1 MTTTP
6 SRSTSFMERKRD
18 ELRALGIDPARLPA
32 GQYVTERFP
41 VLHIGPTPADVTP
54 DKWLLDVG
62 GDALDAPATITWS
75 ALLELPSTEI
85 TVDIHCVTKWSKLDV
100 RWRGVL
106 LADVLAACRPHAD
119 ATTLIARGE
128 HGYTASM
135 SYSELRERVCLV
147 AYEVDGEPLAAE
159 HGAPVRLLVPHLYFW
174 KSVKW
179 LRGIELCRDPN
190 RTGFWEQ
197 NGYHEHGDPFRE
209 QRYWG
214 DDPS

>member
-1 MTTTP
+1 MTTA
-6 SRSTSFMERKRD
+6 SFMERKRD
-18 ELRALGIDPARLPA
+18 ELSQRGIDPARLPP

-54 DKWLLDVG
+54 AGWQLDIG
-62 GDALDAPATITWS
+62 GDAIDRPTTISWQ
-75 ALLELPSTEI
+75 ALHEMPSTEL

-106 LADVLAACRPHAD
+106 LADVLHASGPSAD
-119 ATTLIARGE
+119 ATTLVARGE

-135 SYSELRERVCLV
+135 SYRELLDNVCLV

-159 HGAPVRLLVPHLYFW
+159 HGAPVRLVVPHLYFW

-179 LRGIELCRDPN
+179 LRGIELCHDPA
-190 RTGFWEQ
+190 RIGFWER